1 MGSYF
6 FHNFQNHISPIAG
19 GQMFWTSKAKIGATG
34 RVIIPVSKKFDH
46 IIEDWTWN
54 IERSHVTVLW
64 KGFDWFDLNNY
75 VAHFVAG
82 HAQKVV
88 CSDQQWTEFANVSGS
103 FSRTSSCL
111 QGKKKNVVRTKSS
124 LPTQI
129 NKTKN
134 QSNIWNEEKESAHR
148 SRIWTSAVCA
158 PKWVVCRLLAGT
170 AASAR
175 ANLRNP
181 SPWAAVRVFGIWV
194 HHTERGA
201 FTKWND
207 PEMILKSGIFLE
219 KCIEDPYFCPRYFER
234 ILFEYQRYFEVHLTQ
249 LSMKLCRGLRFS
261 T

>member
-111 QGKKKNVVRTKSS
+111 QGKKKTWWEPNQAYQHKLTKRRIRA
-124 LPTQI
+124 TYGTR
-129 NKTKN
+129 KKN
-134 QSNIWNEEKESAHR
+134 QRTGPESGPLQSAHR
-148 SRIWTSAVCA
+148 SEWFVDCWQGQLRVQGRICLI
-158 PKWVVCRLLAGT
+158 RLLLEQQSVSLA
-170 AASAR
+170 
-175 ANLRNP
+175 L
-181 SPWAAVRVFGIWV
+181 
-194 HHTERGA
+194 E
-201 FTKWND
+201 FTTLKEGRLQSEIALKW
-207 PEMILKSGIFLE
+207 F
-219 KCIEDPYFCPRYFER
+219 
-234 ILFEYQRYFEVHLTQ
+234 
-249 LSMKLCRGLRFS
+249 
-261 T
+261 